1 MTILQKPETINLSG
15 NLVDFILSSSSAVS
29 FVLKE
34 DTRVLFEGN
43 YTPNDNQRIEIDVK
57 DIIEADLKAVFSDS
71 SEPYEQSELVK
82 TYTAEIAEQTHTF
95 TVIKAGVD
103 RLATSAANFL
113 KANWLTW
120 QPQVKKVTY
129 YLPESLTFYSVEAS
143 VVKVKAY
150 FQQPDGGYSEETKQ
164 LLSIVAGKVYT
175 VPVQYAVIAGK
186 FESRLPAFYDVWFET
201 VDGVRLSY
209 IQRYVSSGMMS
220 EDESWI
226 VFENSLGGFDTFR
239 AYGQQS
245 LTAEHDHQLAEIGD
259 ITDEYNV
266 DTTREFQKNTG
277 YLADHER
284 KWLLDFFPSRQ
295 KYLYSSNY
303 LRRIVVTEDDTSYT
317 GNELPSSYTFNYRF
331 ADAKP
336 YLNLQRVEELPSDL
350 TISIPD
356 LSSFTIPP
364 RLVEFPSQNLTEG
377 VMFPVQNPYSENW
390 ATTTIGAILSYI
402 MNKIIE
408 VGGDGT
414 GGVGHTHANF
424 DVLKAL
430 EYVDEYLT
438 YNGKKIKAGYADEA
452 GRISEEND
460 VYIHKD
466 RIDATSFLLKLL
478 GGAFFGDFVTGIQG
492 GMIDKNGD
500 AELRSIYA
508 RKRIFTPE
516 MAYNRVTYIKGK
528 YVISP
533 GGGCTVDTVTD
544 NGDGTYTVKPDLTDA
559 DALSQF
565 PDDILTTYF
574 VTRSE
579 EGVLNGFEEMKFRVV
594 SSDFDAKTFVI
605 TPKSGNNWVPQESMV
620 LAQTGNFT
628 DAERQTY
635 IIFDTVNGNNSITFF
650 DHANT
655 WEPEPA
661 QMPIWIGKKKGM
673 TVAGINCD
681 DYPAVLQNILMTGL
695 IFQIDEITGDT
706 VRVPLDKGEWEAGQY
721 GYYNRVSHNGALW
734 LCISEE
740 GTSEEP
746 GTGNA
751 WLKQVAEGAEGKPGL
766 SVVGGGHWEASKT
779 PYAANTMVTLFNCV
793 FLSNKQTSNPPIA
806 ISRFKN
812 GNYRK
817 KKDGGYILA
826 GKYADFTVHPDWV
839 MLLDGRELKGTSITF
854 LGSFATAPSN
864 PVEGNSYYN
873 TTDKCTYIYRNGVWM
888 VMVSDGKDGRDYEW
902 IYTRNNSIGIT
913 PDKPDSQQQDDYV
926 PEGWTDDFLGVSEE
940 FQVEWAC
947 KRTKKDGVWSEWS
960 DPAPIHRWSK
970 DGENA
975 IFADLDNEMVNCA
988 LTYDG
993 KATKAQSWTTNVT
1006 MWYGTEATEL
1016 NSLTTTQP
1024 SGFTVSADKATGR
1037 VTVSV
1042 AQGTTV
1048 AETTNI
1054 EITLVAQISGQNYER
1069 KLTFTIAGVRAGEA
1083 GADAVLYSL
1092 VTSVSSVTKDKNGS
1106 YSVASVSCTRQKTVG
1121 STISDT
1127 TDGELKYSLDGG
1139 AEVVLQNGVGISPA
1153 NFNRYIK
1160 FIFYV
1165 SGKIVD
1171 IETVPLIADG
1181 RDGAQGEPGTGLN
1194 PRGHWTADAVP
1205 FYKNDLVNFAYG
1217 TFVALRETSEPP
1229 LAISRFKNGNYRRK
1243 RDGGYILAGNSS
1255 DMTVHSD
1262 WQMMTPPDQNASYWL
1277 DSPVSSIGISS
1288 VGTPSP
1294 SSVQVTCRM
1303 SIHGSTQLCGL
1314 FYLVARKYNGSWL
1327 SHVSPVKDY
1336 DITVPATSGYT
1347 QFAVRAYRSSSDAN
1361 AWNDNYVCEK
1371 GIGVSVDGAQGAD
1384 AAFLYDNGP
1393 WKSGTSY
1400 VWNDTRRDKV
1410 IHPFDGVY
1418 YNFQIKAKGMTVTA
1432 APSSATGDSNWE
1444 ALGKYISICT
1454 DSLFADGAN
1463 IANFMFKN
1471 GVMRSQAETDGV
1483 ANMILN
1489 GNTGYFHC
1497 SNVDITGGTFSN
1509 ITFATSESGDRV
1521 IIDAAT
1527 NSIKMMSGNNLLG
1540 NFFFYEFGGYKSA
1553 QLYVNNGDS
1562 GEIAEFR
1569 PGQIVTT
1576 CRRIADVPH
1585 MIECEMSDSFIVRN
1599 NNTNKSVYI
1608 SEEKI
1613 QFNDGETFTG
1623 WTGRFSAS
1631 DENFYGIW
1639 VYVKNGIIY
1648 KAERP

>member
-1 MTILQKPETINLSG
+1 MAITGEDVDIIVAQVLERIKGDSVRIDDLARTNELVGEDLLELNGGRCVSLEDLKKFIKGIGIYLEVIGKNDKETIPTDN
-15 NLVDFILSSSSAVS
+15 NVFSA
-29 FVLKE
+29 LR
-34 DTRVLFEGN
+34 TLFEISKN
-43 YTPNDNQRIEIDVK
+43 EEMFKKIFLRK
-57 DIIEADLKAVFSDS
+57 DQSDS
-71 SEPYEQSELVK
+71 
-82 TYTAEIAEQTHTF
+82 
-95 TVIKAGVD
+95 
-103 RLATSAANFL
+103 
-113 KANWLTW
+113 
-120 QPQVKKVTY
+120 
-129 YLPESLTFYSVEAS
+129 
-143 VVKVKAY
+143 
-150 FQQPDGGYSEETKQ
+150 TK
-164 LLSIVAGKVYT
+164 
-175 VPVQYAVIAGK
+175 
-186 FESRLPAFYDVWFET
+186 
-201 VDGVRLSY
+201 
-209 IQRYVSSGMMS
+209 
-220 EDESWI
+220 
-226 VFENSLGGFDTFR
+226 
-239 AYGQQS
+239 
-245 LTAEHDHQLAEIGD
+245 
-259 ITDEYNV
+259 
-266 DTTREFQKNTG
+266 
-277 YLADHER
+277 
-284 KWLLDFFPSRQ
+284 
-295 KYLYSSNY
+295 
-303 LRRIVVTEDDTSYT
+303 
-317 GNELPSSYTFNYRF
+317 
-331 ADAKP
+331 
-336 YLNLQRVEELPSDL
+336 
-350 TISIPD
+350 
-356 LSSFTIPP
+356 
-364 RLVEFPSQNLTEG
+364 
-377 VMFPVQNPYSENW
+377 
-390 ATTTIGAILSYI
+390 
-402 MNKIIE
+402 
-408 VGGDGT
+408 
-414 GGVGHTHANF
+414 
-424 DVLKAL
+424 
-430 EYVDEYLT
+430 
-438 YNGKKIKAGYADEA
+438 
-452 GRISEEND
+452 
-460 VYIHKD
+460 
-466 RIDATSFLLKLL
+466 FLLKLL

-516 MAYNRVTYIKGK
+516 LAYNRVTYIKGK

-533 GGGCTVDTVTD
+533 GGGCTVDAVTD
-544 NGDGTYTVKPDLTDA
+544 NGDGTYTIKPDLTDA

-605 TPKSGNNWVPQESMV
+605 TPKSGNNWIPQESMV

-706 VRVPLDKGEWEAGQY
+706 VRVPLDKGEWKAGQY

-793 FLSNKQTSNPPIA
+793 FISNVETSEPPLAIA
-806 ISRFKN
+806 RFKN
-812 GNYRK
+812 GNYRRK
-817 KKDGGYILA
+817 PDGGYILA
-826 GKYADFTVHPDWV
+826 GKSADFTVHPDWV

-913 PDKPDSQQQDDYV
+913 PDKPDSKQQDDYV
-926 PEGWTDDFLGVSEE
+926 PVGWTDDFLGVSEE

-947 KRTKKDGVWSEWS
+947 KRTKKNGTWS
-960 DPAPIHRWSK
+960 DWSTPAIVHRWSK

-1042 AQGTTV
+1042 AQGTAV

-1083 GADAVLYSL
+1083 GADAVMYSL

-1121 STISDT
+1121 STITDT
-1127 TDGELKYSLDGG
+1127 KDGELKYSLDGG
-1139 AEVVLQNGVGISPA
+1139 AEVVLDNGVGISPA

-1165 SGKIVD
+1165 SGNIVD

-1229 LAISRFKNGNYRRK
+1229 MAISRFKNGNYRRK
-1243 RDGGYILAGNSS
+1243 RDGGYILAGNSAN
-1255 DMTVHSD
+1255 MTVHSD

-1327 SHVSPVKDY
+1327 SHVSPVKGY

-1347 QFAVRAYRSSSDAN
+1347 QFAVRAYRTSSDAN

-1371 GIGVSVDGAQGAD
+1371 GIGVSTDGTNGKDGAD

-1418 YNFQIKAKGMTVTA
+1418 YNFLVKAKGMTVTA
-1432 APSSATGDSNWE
+1432 APSSVTGDANWE
-1444 ALGKYISICT
+1444 AANKFVNIAT

-1463 IANFMFKN
+1463 IANFLFKG

-1497 SNVDITGGTFSN
+1497 SNVDITGGKFVN
-1509 ITFATSESGDRV
+1509 IRISTKDSGDM
-1521 IIDAAT
+1521 IIFDSVS
-1527 NSIKMMSGNNLLG
+1527 NSIELSSSGHVLGQLYFVGSGNIKSGRLG
-1540 NFFFYEFGGYKSA
+1540 LFSTDNKRTFLDA
-1553 QLYVNNGDS
+1553 
-1562 GEIAEFR
+1562 GEIIINP
-1569 PGQIVTT
+1569 PGISTVLGTSL
-1576 CRRIADVPH
+1576 RIGDDLIQGSTYFEVGKSFLKF
-1585 MIECEMSDSFIVRN
+1585 CEPA
-1599 NNTNKSVYI
+1599 
-1608 SEEKI
+1608 
-1613 QFNDGETFTG
+1613 ETFTG
-1623 WTGRFSAS
+1623 FTGVFTAMTST
-1631 DENFYGIW
+1631 YTHGT
-1639 VYVKNGIIY
+1639 VYIKNGIIY
-1648 KAERP
+1648 KVEQR

>member
-1 MTILQKPETINLSG
+1 
-15 NLVDFILSSSSAVS
+15 
-29 FVLKE
+29 
-34 DTRVLFEGN
+34 
-43 YTPNDNQRIEIDVK
+43 
-57 DIIEADLKAVFSDS
+57 
-71 SEPYEQSELVK
+71 
-82 TYTAEIAEQTHTF
+82 
-95 TVIKAGVD
+95 
-103 RLATSAANFL
+103 
-113 KANWLTW
+113 
-120 QPQVKKVTY
+120 
-129 YLPESLTFYSVEAS
+129 
-143 VVKVKAY
+143 
-150 FQQPDGGYSEETKQ
+150 
-164 LLSIVAGKVYT
+164 
-175 VPVQYAVIAGK
+175 
-186 FESRLPAFYDVWFET
+186 
-201 VDGVRLSY
+201 
-209 IQRYVSSGMMS
+209 MS
-220 EDESWI
+220 EDINKQTSPDIDTDFESI
-226 VFENSLGGFDTFR
+226 VPWNG
-239 AYGQQS
+239 
-245 LTAEHDHQLAEIGD
+245 EHDTGYDARTKLDRNFGRIKSSFQNV
-259 ITDEYNV
+259 ITF
-266 DTTREFQKNTG
+266 FQK
-277 YLADHER
+277 A
-284 KWLLDFFPSRQ
+284 
-295 KYLYSSNY
+295 
-303 LRRIVVTEDDTSYT
+303 I
-317 GNELPSSYTFNYRF
+317 
-331 ADAKP
+331 
-336 YLNLQRVEELPSDL
+336 SDL
-350 TISIPD
+350 D
-356 LSSFTIPP
+356 KHFLF
-364 RLVEFPSQNLTEG
+364 
-377 VMFPVQNPYSENW
+377 
-390 ATTTIGAILSYI
+390 
-402 MNKIIE
+402 
-408 VGGDGT
+408 
-414 GGVGHTHANF
+414 
-424 DVLKAL
+424 
-430 EYVDEYLT
+430 
-438 YNGKKIKAGYADEA
+438 
-452 GRISEEND
+452 
-460 VYIHKD
+460 KD
-466 RIDATSFLLKLL
+466 QEDSTKFLLKLL
-478 GGAFFGDFVTGIQG
+478 GGVRIGKHLTIGEFLTGIQG
-492 GMIDKNGD
+492 GYIDERGK
-500 AELRSIYA
+500 AELESLYLRSELIVPYI
-508 RKRIFTPE
+508 R
-516 MAYNRVTYIKGK
+516 YNFMTYFAG
-528 YVISP
+528 YNLISP
-533 GGGCTVDTVTD
+533 GGGLKIKEIVD
-544 NGDGTYTVKPDLTDA
+544 NGDGSWTITPDLDEA
-559 DALSQF
+559 IPCGQF
-565 PDDILTTYF
+565 KDDILLGYWYDKTATGDF
-574 VTRSE
+574 A
-579 EGVLNGFEEMKFRVV
+579 GFKKVQFLVGEV
-594 SSDFDAKTFVI
+594 DYNAKTFVM
-605 TPKSGNNWVPQESMV
+605 TARPGTDAVPVVGMK
-620 LAQTGNFT
+620 LGQTGNFT
-628 DAERQTY
+628 NTDRQTY
-635 IIFDTVNGNNSITFF
+635 IILDTRDGNNNITFF
-650 DHANT
+650 DNANT
-655 WEPEPA
+655 WDPEPV
-661 QMPIWIGKKKGM
+661 QEKSWFGKKKGRRI
-673 TVAGINCD
+673 AGIDADN
-681 DYPAVLQNILMTGL
+681 YSAVLQNIIMTGL
-695 IFQIDEITGDT
+695 IFQIDELTGES
-706 VRVPLDKGEWEAGQY
+706 VRVPLWKGIWEAGKY
-721 GYYNRVSHNGALW
+721 AYYNEVSHNGSRY
-734 LCISEE
+734 LCINTD
-740 GTSEEP
+740 GTEQEP
-746 GTGNA
+746 GISA
-751 WLKQVAEGAEGKPGL
+751 DWLLTVEKGAPGL
-766 SVVGGGHWEASKT
+766 SVVGGGHWEAGKT
-779 PYAANTMVTLFNCV
+779 PYASNTLVTLYNCV
-793 FLSNKQTSNPPIA
+793 FISNVETSEPPLA

-812 GNYRK
+812 GNYRRK
-817 KKDGGYILA
+817 PDGGYILA

-854 LGSFATAPSN
+854 LGSYATAPSN

-940 FQVEWAC
+940 YQVEWAC
-947 KRTKKDGVWSEWS
+947 KRTKKNGTWS
-960 DPAPIHRWSK
+960 DWSTPAIVHRWSQ

-988 LTYDG
+988 LTNDG

-1037 VTVSV
+1037 VTISV

-1121 STISDT
+1121 STITDT
-1127 TDGELKYSLDGG
+1127 KDGELKYSLDGG
-1139 AEVVLQNGVGISPA
+1139 AEVVLDNGVGISPA

-1229 LAISRFKNGNYRRK
+1229 MAISRFKNGNYRRK
-1243 RDGGYILAGNSS
+1243 PDGGYILAGNSS

-1303 SIHGSTQLCGL
+1303 SIHSSTQLCGL
-1314 FYLVARKYNGSWL
+1314 FYLVARKYNGSWI
-1327 SHVSPVKDY
+1327 SHVSPVKSY
-1336 DITVPATSGYT
+1336 NITIPATSGYT

-1361 AWNDNYVCEK
+1361 AWNNNYVCEK

-1384 AAFLYDNGP
+1384 SAFPYDNGP
-1393 WKSGTSY
+1393 WKSGTTY

-1497 SNVDITGGTFSN
+1497 SNVDITGGTFKN

-1540 NFFFYEFGGYKSA
+1540 NFFFYEYGGYKSA

-1562 GEIAEFR
+1562 GEMAEFR

-1576 CRRIADVPH
+1576 CRRIVDVSY
-1585 MIECEMSDSFIVRN
+1585 MIECEMSDSLHVRN
-1599 NNTNKSVYI
+1599 NNNNKSVYI

-1623 WTGRFSAS
+1623 FTGVFTAMTSTYT
-1631 DENFYGIW
+1631 YGK
-1639 VYVKNGIIY
+1639 VYIKNGIIY
-1648 KAERP
+1648 KVEQR

>member
-1 MTILQKPETINLSG
+1 MAITGEDIDIIVTQVLEKIKDDSVRIDDLARTNELAGEDLLELNGGRCVSLEDLKKFIKGIGIYLEVIGKNDKETIPTDN
-15 NLVDFILSSSSAVS
+15 NVFSA
-29 FVLKE
+29 LR
-34 DTRVLFEGN
+34 TLFEISKN
-43 YTPNDNQRIEIDVK
+43 EEMFKKIFLRK
-57 DIIEADLKAVFSDS
+57 DQSDS
-71 SEPYEQSELVK
+71 
-82 TYTAEIAEQTHTF
+82 
-95 TVIKAGVD
+95 
-103 RLATSAANFL
+103 
-113 KANWLTW
+113 
-120 QPQVKKVTY
+120 
-129 YLPESLTFYSVEAS
+129 
-143 VVKVKAY
+143 
-150 FQQPDGGYSEETKQ
+150 TK
-164 LLSIVAGKVYT
+164 
-175 VPVQYAVIAGK
+175 
-186 FESRLPAFYDVWFET
+186 
-201 VDGVRLSY
+201 
-209 IQRYVSSGMMS
+209 
-220 EDESWI
+220 
-226 VFENSLGGFDTFR
+226 
-239 AYGQQS
+239 
-245 LTAEHDHQLAEIGD
+245 
-259 ITDEYNV
+259 
-266 DTTREFQKNTG
+266 
-277 YLADHER
+277 
-284 KWLLDFFPSRQ
+284 
-295 KYLYSSNY
+295 
-303 LRRIVVTEDDTSYT
+303 
-317 GNELPSSYTFNYRF
+317 
-331 ADAKP
+331 
-336 YLNLQRVEELPSDL
+336 
-350 TISIPD
+350 
-356 LSSFTIPP
+356 
-364 RLVEFPSQNLTEG
+364 
-377 VMFPVQNPYSENW
+377 
-390 ATTTIGAILSYI
+390 
-402 MNKIIE
+402 
-408 VGGDGT
+408 
-414 GGVGHTHANF
+414 
-424 DVLKAL
+424 
-430 EYVDEYLT
+430 
-438 YNGKKIKAGYADEA
+438 
-452 GRISEEND
+452 
-460 VYIHKD
+460 
-466 RIDATSFLLKLL
+466 FLLKLL

-516 MAYNRVTYIKGK
+516 LAYNRVTYIKGK

-533 GGGCTVDTVTD
+533 GGGCTVDAVTD

-574 VTRSE
+574 VTRNE

-673 TVAGINCD
+673 TVAGINAD

-793 FLSNKQTSNPPIA
+793 FISKVETSEPPLA

-812 GNYRK
+812 GNFRRK
-817 KKDGGYILA
+817 PDGGYILA
-826 GKYADFTVHPDWV
+826 GKYADFTVHPDWT

-926 PEGWTDDFLGVSEE
+926 PGGWTDDFLGVSEE

-947 KRTKKDGVWSEWS
+947 KRTKKNGTWS
-960 DPAPIHRWSK
+960 DWSTPAIVHRWSK

-1092 VTSVSSVTKDKNGS
+1092 LPSVSSVTKDKNGS
-1106 YSVASVSCTRQKTVG
+1106 YSVDIVTCTRQKTVG
-1121 STISDT
+1121 GSISVT
-1127 TDGELKYSLDGG
+1127 SDGVLKYSLDGG
-1139 AEVVLQNGVGISPA
+1139 AETVLQDGTGVPA
-1153 NFNRYIK
+1153 ASFKKYVK

-1165 SGKIVD
+1165 AGKVVD

-1181 RDGAQGEPGTGLN
+1181 QDGQDGTSIEPV
-1194 PRGHWTADAVP
+1194 GHWESSQVP
-1205 FYKNDLVNFAYG
+1205 YTKNQVVNFARG
-1217 TFVALRETSEPP
+1217 TFVALEETSEPP
-1229 LAISRFKNGNYRRK
+1229 LAISRFKNGNYRRQ
-1243 RDGGYILAGNSS
+1243 RGGGYILAGKFE
-1255 DMTVHSD
+1255 DMTVNPSWRIMSWTD
-1262 WQMMTPPDQNASYWL
+1262 ESETLYWL
-1277 DSPVSSIGISS
+1277 DCPISAFS
-1288 VGTPSP
+1288 YTSTGSASP
-1294 SSVQVTCRM
+1294 SSVKVTCKM
-1303 SIHGSTQLCGL
+1303 SRNGVVSSCSTLW
-1314 FYLVARKYNGSWL
+1314 LVARKYNGSWL
-1327 SHVSPVKDY
+1327 AHVSATQSPT
-1336 DITVPATSGYT
+1336 IGVPALSGYT
-1347 QFAVRAYRSSSDAN
+1347 QFVVRAYKSVSDAN
-1361 AWNDNYVCEK
+1361 AWNNSYVAER
-1371 GIGVSVDGAQGAD
+1371 GIGVAQAGKDGKDGRDYEYIFQRTTTNKRPSTPATSQQDDYIPYGWTDDPQGVSDTYPYEWASMRTKYD
-1384 AAFLYDNGP
+1384 GVWGPFCRPYPYGVKGLKGDTGATGAFPYDRG
-1393 WKSGTSY
+1393 KFKQGESY
-1400 VWNDTRRDKV
+1400 VWNAIRRDK
-1410 IHPFDGVY
+1410 IIYKIGDVY
-1418 YNFQIKAKGMTVTA
+1418 YNFLVKNYGATVTA
-1432 APSSATGDSNWE
+1432 APTSATGDANWE
-1444 ALGKYISICT
+1444 AMQKFSSIVT
-1454 DSLFADGAN
+1454 DTFFADGAN
-1463 IANFMFKN
+1463 IAGLMFKLQ
-1471 GVMRSQAETDGV
+1471 GYTADGIPYGEIRSQNTDASGNPMLEMNTKTGKFICQEAE
-1483 ANMILN
+1483 IK
-1489 GNTGYFHC
+1489 GNIIATEGL
-1497 SNVDITGGTFSN
+1497 IGGW
-1509 ITFATSESGDRV
+1509 
-1521 IIDAAT
+1521 
-1527 NSIKMMSGNNLLG
+1527 SIVGNNLECYGFNTKINVEASGSKFMRINDSEEVMCAIRSDDSTALSVST
-1540 NFFFYEFGGYKSA
+1540 YGGA
-1553 QLYVNNGDS
+1553 
-1562 GEIAEFR
+1562 
-1569 PGQIVTT
+1569 
-1576 CRRIADVPH
+1576 
-1585 MIECEMSDSFIVRN
+1585 
-1599 NNTNKSVYI
+1599 NKAIGISVYCNGNGKAIEAYGNIILEARPDEYVSVKGLKLNVRSVSTSQDINRNDDYLLCSGNITIKLPTPQTVKGKVYHIRRSSGTLTLTSYYLESSIIKPFYFMDGRNDYSTNIATSNLHSYI
-1608 SEEKI
+1608 S
-1613 QFNDGETFTG
+1613 DGFAWHEI
-1623 WTGRFSAS
+1623 
-1631 DENFYGIW
+1631 EN
-1639 VYVKNGIIY
+1639 
-1648 KAERP
+1648 

>member
-1 MTILQKPETINLSG
+1 MITTYSSRDYRITYQGIALIENALERPDLVQVSVASGCTILVAPQKEYGIDYEPNGEYRSWYMEGMNTQLARAEAHFIYARLNRDDKNALLLFSVNDYDTDGKINGEGTASEDYYYIKIGSITKTDSVMNPTLDREITI
-15 NLVDFILSSSSAVS
+15 DFGYLTTPAGQDDPDSAWR
-29 FVLKE
+29 E
-34 DTRVLFEGN
+34 LFEL
-43 YTPNDNQRIEIDVK
+43 TADNLIRPLKQFTSYIVK
-57 DIIEADLKAVFSDS
+57 G
-71 SEPYEQSELVK
+71 
-82 TYTAEIAEQTHTF
+82 T
-95 TVIKAGVD
+95 
-103 RLATSAANFL
+103 
-113 KANWLTW
+113 
-120 QPQVKKVTY
+120 
-129 YLPESLTFYSVEAS
+129 
-143 VVKVKAY
+143 
-150 FQQPDGGYSEETKQ
+150 
-164 LLSIVAGKVYT
+164 LSIIGKIVLNDKEITDVAREGDEGDLVVNDET
-175 VPVQYAVIAGK
+175 VP
-186 FESRLPAFYDVWFET
+186 
-201 VDGVRLSY
+201 
-209 IQRYVSSGMMS
+209 
-220 EDESWI
+220 
-226 VFENSLGGFDTFR
+226 
-239 AYGQQS
+239 
-245 LTAEHDHQLAEIGD
+245 
-259 ITDEYNV
+259 
-266 DTTREFQKNTG
+266 TTK
-277 YLADHER
+277 
-284 KWLLDFFPSRQ
+284 LLKG
-295 KYLYSSNY
+295 KYL
-303 LRRIVVTEDDTSYT
+303 
-317 GNELPSSYTFNYRF
+317 
-331 ADAKP
+331 
-336 YLNLQRVEELPSDL
+336 EEL
-350 TISIPD
+350 
-356 LSSFTIPP
+356 
-364 RLVEFPSQNLTEG
+364 RK
-377 VMFPVQNPYSENW
+377 
-390 ATTTIGAILSYI
+390 ILI
-402 MNKIIE
+402 N
-408 VGGDGT
+408 
-414 GGVGHTHANF
+414 
-424 DVLKAL
+424 
-430 EYVDEYLT
+430 
-438 YNGKKIKAGYADEA
+438 
-452 GRISEEND
+452 
-460 VYIHKD
+460 KD
-466 RIDATSFLLKLL
+466 RIDSTKYLLKLL

-516 MAYNRVTYIKGK
+516 LAYNRVTYIKGK

-574 VTRSE
+574 VTRNE

-655 WEPEPA
+655 WDPEPA

-673 TVAGINCD
+673 TVAGINAD

-706 VRVPLDKGEWEAGQY
+706 VRVPLDKGEWKAGQY

-793 FLSNKQTSNPPIA
+793 FISNVETSEPPLAIA
-806 ISRFKN
+806 RFKN
-812 GNYRK
+812 GNYRRK
-817 KKDGGYILA
+817 PDGGYILA
-826 GKYADFTVHPDWV
+826 GKSADFTVHPDWT

-873 TTDKCTYIYRNGVWM
+873 TTDKCTYIYQNGVWM

-913 PDKPDSQQQDDYV
+913 PDKPDSKQQDDYV
-926 PEGWTDDFLGVSEE
+926 PAGWTDDFLGVSEE

-947 KRTKKDGVWSEWS
+947 KRTKKNGTWS
-960 DPAPIHRWSK
+960 DWSTPAIVHRWSK

-1024 SGFTVSADKATGR
+1024 SGFSVSADKATGR

-1042 AQGTTV
+1042 AQGTAV

-1092 VTSVSSVTKDKNGS
+1092 VSSVSSVTKDKNGS

-1127 TDGELKYSLDGG
+1127 TDGELRYSLDGG

-1153 NFNRYIK
+1153 NFSRYIK

-1194 PRGHWTADAVP
+1194 PRGHWTASSVP

-1243 RDGGYILAGNSS
+1243 RDGGYILAGNSAN
-1255 DMTVHSD
+1255 MTVHSD

-1314 FYLVARKYNGSWL
+1314 FYLVARKYNGSWI
-1327 SHVSPVKDY
+1327 SHVSPVKGY

-1384 AAFLYDNGP
+1384 AAFIYDNGP

-1471 GVMRSQAETDGV
+1471 GVMRSQAETGGV

-1497 SNVDITGGTFSN
+1497 SNVDITGGTFKN

-1540 NFFFYEFGGYKSA
+1540 NFFFYEYGGYKSA

-1562 GEIAEFR
+1562 GEMAEFR

-1576 CRRIADVPH
+1576 CRRIADASY
-1585 MIECEMSDSFIVRN
+1585 MIECEMSDSLHVRN
-1599 NNTNKSVYI
+1599 NNNNKSVYI

-1613 QFNDGETFTG
+1613 QFNDGSTFTG
-1623 WTGRFSAS
+1623 ITG
-1631 DENFYGIW
+1631 EFYAQNGSFYSLR
-1639 VYVKNGIIY
+1639 VKVKNGIIY
-1648 KAERP
+1648 SIAKV

>member
-1 MTILQKPETINLSG
+1 MAITGEDVDIIVAQVLERIKGDSVRIDDLARTNELVGEDLLELNGGRCVSLEDLKKFIKGIGIYLEVIGKNDKETIPTDN
-15 NLVDFILSSSSAVS
+15 NVFSA
-29 FVLKE
+29 LR
-34 DTRVLFEGN
+34 TLFEISKN
-43 YTPNDNQRIEIDVK
+43 EEMFKKIFLRK
-57 DIIEADLKAVFSDS
+57 DQSDS
-71 SEPYEQSELVK
+71 
-82 TYTAEIAEQTHTF
+82 
-95 TVIKAGVD
+95 
-103 RLATSAANFL
+103 
-113 KANWLTW
+113 
-120 QPQVKKVTY
+120 
-129 YLPESLTFYSVEAS
+129 
-143 VVKVKAY
+143 
-150 FQQPDGGYSEETKQ
+150 TK
-164 LLSIVAGKVYT
+164 
-175 VPVQYAVIAGK
+175 
-186 FESRLPAFYDVWFET
+186 
-201 VDGVRLSY
+201 
-209 IQRYVSSGMMS
+209 
-220 EDESWI
+220 
-226 VFENSLGGFDTFR
+226 
-239 AYGQQS
+239 
-245 LTAEHDHQLAEIGD
+245 
-259 ITDEYNV
+259 
-266 DTTREFQKNTG
+266 
-277 YLADHER
+277 
-284 KWLLDFFPSRQ
+284 
-295 KYLYSSNY
+295 
-303 LRRIVVTEDDTSYT
+303 
-317 GNELPSSYTFNYRF
+317 
-331 ADAKP
+331 
-336 YLNLQRVEELPSDL
+336 
-350 TISIPD
+350 
-356 LSSFTIPP
+356 
-364 RLVEFPSQNLTEG
+364 
-377 VMFPVQNPYSENW
+377 
-390 ATTTIGAILSYI
+390 
-402 MNKIIE
+402 
-408 VGGDGT
+408 
-414 GGVGHTHANF
+414 
-424 DVLKAL
+424 
-430 EYVDEYLT
+430 
-438 YNGKKIKAGYADEA
+438 
-452 GRISEEND
+452 
-460 VYIHKD
+460 
-466 RIDATSFLLKLL
+466 FLLKLL

-516 MAYNRVTYIKGK
+516 LAYNRVTYIKGK

-533 GGGCTVDTVTD
+533 GGGCTVDAVTD
-544 NGDGTYTVKPDLTDA
+544 NGDGTYTIKPDLTDA

-605 TPKSGNNWVPQESMV
+605 TPKSGNNWIPQESMV

-706 VRVPLDKGEWEAGQY
+706 VRVPLDKGEWKAGQY

-793 FLSNKQTSNPPIA
+793 FISNVETSEPPLAIA
-806 ISRFKN
+806 RFKN
-812 GNYRK
+812 GNYRRK
-817 KKDGGYILA
+817 PDGGYILA
-826 GKYADFTVHPDWV
+826 GKSADFTVHPDWV

-913 PDKPDSQQQDDYV
+913 PDKPDSKQQDDYV
-926 PEGWTDDFLGVSEE
+926 PAGWTDDFLGVSEE
-940 FQVEWAC
+940 YQVEWAC

-1042 AQGTTV
+1042 AQGTAV

-1083 GADAVLYSL
+1083 GADAVMYSL

-1121 STISDT
+1121 STITDT
-1127 TDGELKYSLDGG
+1127 KDGELKYSLDGG
-1139 AEVVLQNGVGISPA
+1139 AEVVLDNGVGISPA

-1165 SGKIVD
+1165 SGNIVD

-1229 LAISRFKNGNYRRK
+1229 MAISRFKNGNYRRK
-1243 RDGGYILAGNSS
+1243 RDGGYILAGNSAN
-1255 DMTVHSD
+1255 MTVHSD

-1327 SHVSPVKDY
+1327 SHVSPVKGY

-1347 QFAVRAYRSSSDAN
+1347 QFAVRAYRTSSDAN

-1371 GIGVSVDGAQGAD
+1371 GIGVSTDGTNGKDGAD

-1418 YNFQIKAKGMTVTA
+1418 YNFLVKAKGMTVTA
-1432 APSSATGDSNWE
+1432 APSSVTGDANWE
-1444 ALGKYISICT
+1444 AANKFVNIAT

-1463 IANFMFKN
+1463 IANFLFKG

-1497 SNVDITGGTFSN
+1497 SNVDITGGKFVN
-1509 ITFATSESGDRV
+1509 IRISTKDSGDM
-1521 IIDAAT
+1521 IIFDSVS
-1527 NSIKMMSGNNLLG
+1527 NSIELSSSGHVLGQLYFVGSGNIKSGRLG
-1540 NFFFYEFGGYKSA
+1540 LFSTDNKRTFLDA
-1553 QLYVNNGDS
+1553 
-1562 GEIAEFR
+1562 GEIIINP
-1569 PGQIVTT
+1569 PGISTVLGTSL
-1576 CRRIADVPH
+1576 RIGDDLIQGSTYFEVGKSFLKF
-1585 MIECEMSDSFIVRN
+1585 CEPA
-1599 NNTNKSVYI
+1599 
-1608 SEEKI
+1608 
-1613 QFNDGETFTG
+1613 ETFTG
-1623 WTGRFSAS
+1623 FTGVFTAMTST
-1631 DENFYGIW
+1631 YTHGT
-1639 VYVKNGIIY
+1639 VYIKNGIIY
-1648 KAERP
+1648 KVEQR

>member
-1 MTILQKPETINLSG
+1 MAITGEDVDIIVAQVLERIKGDSVRIDDLARTNELVGEDLLELNGGRCVSLEDLKKFIKGIGIYLEVIGKNDKETIPTDN
-15 NLVDFILSSSSAVS
+15 NVFSA
-29 FVLKE
+29 LR
-34 DTRVLFEGN
+34 TLFEISKN
-43 YTPNDNQRIEIDVK
+43 EEMFKKIFLRK
-57 DIIEADLKAVFSDS
+57 DQSDS
-71 SEPYEQSELVK
+71 
-82 TYTAEIAEQTHTF
+82 
-95 TVIKAGVD
+95 
-103 RLATSAANFL
+103 
-113 KANWLTW
+113 
-120 QPQVKKVTY
+120 
-129 YLPESLTFYSVEAS
+129 
-143 VVKVKAY
+143 
-150 FQQPDGGYSEETKQ
+150 TK
-164 LLSIVAGKVYT
+164 
-175 VPVQYAVIAGK
+175 
-186 FESRLPAFYDVWFET
+186 
-201 VDGVRLSY
+201 
-209 IQRYVSSGMMS
+209 
-220 EDESWI
+220 
-226 VFENSLGGFDTFR
+226 
-239 AYGQQS
+239 
-245 LTAEHDHQLAEIGD
+245 
-259 ITDEYNV
+259 
-266 DTTREFQKNTG
+266 
-277 YLADHER
+277 
-284 KWLLDFFPSRQ
+284 
-295 KYLYSSNY
+295 
-303 LRRIVVTEDDTSYT
+303 
-317 GNELPSSYTFNYRF
+317 
-331 ADAKP
+331 
-336 YLNLQRVEELPSDL
+336 
-350 TISIPD
+350 
-356 LSSFTIPP
+356 
-364 RLVEFPSQNLTEG
+364 
-377 VMFPVQNPYSENW
+377 
-390 ATTTIGAILSYI
+390 
-402 MNKIIE
+402 
-408 VGGDGT
+408 
-414 GGVGHTHANF
+414 
-424 DVLKAL
+424 
-430 EYVDEYLT
+430 
-438 YNGKKIKAGYADEA
+438 
-452 GRISEEND
+452 
-460 VYIHKD
+460 
-466 RIDATSFLLKLL
+466 FLLKLL

-516 MAYNRVTYIKGK
+516 LAYNRVTYIKGK

-533 GGGCTVDTVTD
+533 GGGCTVDAVTD
-544 NGDGTYTVKPDLTDA
+544 NGDGTYTIKPDLTDA

-605 TPKSGNNWVPQESMV
+605 TPKSGNNWIPQESMV

-706 VRVPLDKGEWEAGQY
+706 VRVPLDKGEWKAGQY

-793 FLSNKQTSNPPIA
+793 FISNVETSEPPLAIA
-806 ISRFKN
+806 RFKN
-812 GNYRK
+812 GNYRRK
-817 KKDGGYILA
+817 PDGGYILA
-826 GKYADFTVHPDWV
+826 GKSADFTVHPDWV

-913 PDKPDSQQQDDYV
+913 PDKPDSKQQDDYV
-926 PEGWTDDFLGVSEE
+926 PAGWTDDFLGVSEE
-940 FQVEWAC
+940 YQVEWAC

-1042 AQGTTV
+1042 AQGTAV

-1083 GADAVLYSL
+1083 GADAVMYSL

-1121 STISDT
+1121 STITDT
-1127 TDGELKYSLDGG
+1127 KDGELKYSLDGG
-1139 AEVVLQNGVGISPA
+1139 AEVVLDNGVGISPA

-1165 SGKIVD
+1165 SGNIVD

-1194 PRGHWTADAVP
+1194 PRGHWTASSVP

-1243 RDGGYILAGNSS
+1243 RDGGYILAGNSAN
-1255 DMTVHSD
+1255 MTVHSD

-1327 SHVSPVKDY
+1327 SHVSPVKGY

-1347 QFAVRAYRSSSDAN
+1347 QFAVRAYRTSSDAN

-1371 GIGVSVDGAQGAD
+1371 GIGVSTDGTNGKDGAD

-1418 YNFQIKAKGMTVTA
+1418 YNFLVKAKGMTVTA
-1432 APSSATGDSNWE
+1432 APSSVTGDANWE
-1444 ALGKYISICT
+1444 AANKFVNIAT

-1463 IANFMFKN
+1463 IANFLFKG

-1497 SNVDITGGTFSN
+1497 SNVDITGGKFVN
-1509 ITFATSESGDRV
+1509 IRISTKDSGDM
-1521 IIDAAT
+1521 IIFDSVS
-1527 NSIKMMSGNNLLG
+1527 NSIELSSSGHVLGQLYFVGSGNIKSGRLG
-1540 NFFFYEFGGYKSA
+1540 LFSTDNKRTFLDA
-1553 QLYVNNGDS
+1553 
-1562 GEIAEFR
+1562 GEIIINP
-1569 PGQIVTT
+1569 PGISTVLGTSL
-1576 CRRIADVPH
+1576 RIGDDLIQGSTYFEVGKSFLKF
-1585 MIECEMSDSFIVRN
+1585 CEPA
-1599 NNTNKSVYI
+1599 
-1608 SEEKI
+1608 
-1613 QFNDGETFTG
+1613 ETFTG
-1623 WTGRFSAS
+1623 FTGVFTAMTST
-1631 DENFYGIW
+1631 YTHGT
-1639 VYVKNGIIY
+1639 VYIKNGIIY
-1648 KAERP
+1648 KVEQR

>member
-29 FVLKE
+29 FVLKQG
-34 DTRVLFEGN
+34 TKVLFEGN

-95 TVIKAGVD
+95 TVIRAGVD
-103 RLATSAANFL
+103 RLATSATNFL

-150 FQQPDGGYSEETKQ
+150 FLQPDGGYSEETKQ
-164 LLSIVAGKVYT
+164 LLSIVAGKAYT
-175 VPVQYAVIAGK
+175 VPVHYAVIAGK

-478 GGAFFGDFVTGIQG
+478 GGVFIGDFVTGIQG
-492 GMIDKNGD
+492 GYIGSDGK
-500 AELRSIYA
+500 AELESLYLRSELIVPYI
-508 RKRIFTPE
+508 R
-516 MAYNRVTYIKGK
+516 YNFMTYFAG
-528 YVISP
+528 YNLISP
-533 GGGCTVDTVTD
+533 GGGLKIKEIAD
-544 NGDGTYTVKPDLTDA
+544 NGDGSWTITPDLDEGIPCG
-559 DALSQF
+559 QF
-565 PDDILTTYF
+565 KDDILLGYWYDKTATGDF
-574 VTRSE
+574 A
-579 EGVLNGFEEMKFRVV
+579 GFKKVQFLVGEV
-594 SSDFDAKTFVI
+594 DYNAKTFVM
-605 TPKSGNNWVPQESMV
+605 TARPGTDAVPVVGMK
-620 LAQTGNFT
+620 LGQTGNFT
-628 DAERQTY
+628 NTDRQTY
-635 IIFDTVNGNNSITFF
+635 IILDTRDGNNNITFF
-650 DHANT
+650 DNANT
-655 WEPEPA
+655 WDPEPV
-661 QMPIWIGKKKGM
+661 QEKSWFGKKKGRRI
-673 TVAGINCD
+673 AGIDADN
-681 DYPAVLQNILMTGL
+681 YSAVLQNIIMTGL
-695 IFQIDEITGDT
+695 IFQIDELTGES
-706 VRVPLDKGEWEAGQY
+706 VRVPLWKGIWKAGKY
-721 GYYNRVSHNGALW
+721 AYYNEVSHNGSRY
-734 LCISEE
+734 LCINTD
-740 GTSEEP
+740 GTEQVP
-746 GTGNA
+746 GISA
-751 WLKQVAEGAEGKPGL
+751 DWLLTVEKGAPGL
-766 SVVGGGHWEASKT
+766 SVVGGGHWEAGKT
-779 PYAANTMVTLFNCV
+779 PYASNTLVTLYNCV
-793 FLSNKQTSNPPIA
+793 FISNVETSEPPLAIA
-806 ISRFKN
+806 RFKN
-812 GNYRK
+812 GNYRRK
-817 KKDGGYILA
+817 PDGGYILA

-913 PDKPDSQQQDDYV
+913 PDKPDSQAADDYV

-940 FQVEWAC
+940 YQVEWAC
-947 KRTKKDGVWSEWS
+947 KRTKKNGTWS
-960 DPAPIHRWSK
+960 DWSTPAIVHRWSK

-988 LTYDG
+988 LTNDG

-1037 VTVSV
+1037 VTISV

-1139 AEVVLQNGVGISPA
+1139 AEVVLDNGVGISPA
-1153 NFNRYIK
+1153 NFSRYIK

-1194 PRGHWTADAVP
+1194 PRGHWTAGAVP

-1243 RDGGYILAGNSS
+1243 PDGGYILAGNSS

-1314 FYLVARKYNGSWL
+1314 FYLVARKYNGSWI
-1327 SHVSPVKDY
+1327 SHVSPDKSY
-1336 DITVPATSGYT
+1336 TITVPATSGYT

-1384 AAFLYDNGP
+1384 SAFPYDNGP
-1393 WKSGTSY
+1393 WKSGTTY

-1497 SNVDITGGTFSN
+1497 SNVDITGGNFSN
-1509 ITFATSESGDRV
+1509 ITLSTKTSGDRI
-1521 IIDAAT
+1521 IIDSNT
-1527 NSIKMMSGNNLLG
+1527 NSLKFIIGEDTVADFN
-1540 NFFFYEFGGYKSA
+1540 FYENSIMGKTVRLFMRNSENEYSELSPGVLWIQANKKFSILREG
-1553 QLYVNNGDS
+1553 QIELYHDNNYYTIIRGDGIELKNNGSISYGYTGTFQIYWTKLIFVS
-1562 GEIAEFR
+1562 GILV
-1569 PGQIVTT
+1569 G
-1576 CRRIADVPH
+1576 
-1585 MIECEMSDSFIVRN
+1585 
-1599 NNTNKSVYI
+1599 Y
-1608 SEEKI
+1608 
-1613 QFNDGETFTG
+1613 
-1623 WTGRFSAS
+1623 
-1631 DENFYGIW
+1631 EN
-1639 VYVKNGIIY
+1639 VSH
-1648 KAERP
+1648 